1 MAAKIVAPMTIG
13 ALPFAIITGA
23 VTVNAGISP
32 ANSFLMSILISA
44 GASQVAAI
52 DLIVKNS
59 PIIVVVLTGLMINLR
74 LVMYSASIAP
84 YLQGAGFWKKFLLSF
99 ILFDQ
104 SYAVSIMEFSRPD
117 TTVHKTSFYLGA
129 SLTVL
134 FIWQIG
140 IIIGILLGNSIPA
153 SWSLDFAVPLT
164 FLFLLIT
171 VLKGKP
177 MLLAAVAATFVS
189 VGAGGLPFN
198 LNIILGAI
206 AGIGMGYWA
215 ERSRKNA

>member
-1 MAAKIVAPMTIG
+1 MTIG

-32 ANSFLMSILISA
+32 VNSFLMSILISA
-44 GASQVAAI
+44 GASQIAAI
-52 DLIVKNS
+52 DLIVKNA
-59 PIIVVVLTGLMINLR
+59 PMIVVILTGLMINLR

-84 YLQGAGFWKKFLLSF
+84 HLQEAGFWKKFLLSF

-104 SYAVSIMEFSRPD
+104 SYAVSIMEFSRKD
-117 TTVHKTSFYLGA
+117 STVHRISFYLGA

-134 FIWQIG
+134 LIWQTG
-140 IIIGILLGNSIPA
+140 IIAGILLGGSIPA

-171 VLKGKP
+171 ILRGKP
-177 MLLAAVAATFVS
+177 MLLAAIAAAFVA

-198 LNIILGAI
+198 LNIILGAL
-206 AGIGMGYWA
+206 AGIAMGYWA
-215 ERSRKNA
+215 ERSGKNT